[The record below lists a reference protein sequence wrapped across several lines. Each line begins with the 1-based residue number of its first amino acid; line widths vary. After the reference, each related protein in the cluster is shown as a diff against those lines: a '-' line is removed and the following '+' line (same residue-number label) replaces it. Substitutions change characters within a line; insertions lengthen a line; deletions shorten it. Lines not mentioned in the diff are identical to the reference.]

1 MPINVLQLENDG
13 LIVGNNQL
21 TTTGGGVYVGQN
33 LVVNGNTVLTGGL
46 QANGTIGANSN
57 ILYSNGRNAYW
68 APPASVANPTFSA
81 FTNTTRNISFSTYTK
96 VTFDQKEFD
105 TDNAFDSV
113 FLSRFNPKIPGIYE
127 INACV
132 GVIGTSSLTNAQIV
146 LYKNGTFNKFGT
158 VLQVTLG
165 TNTVHMV
172 PLATLVQMNGTTDF
186 LEIYTFI
193 GGTGTATIDRGADRT
208 YFQGSLVR
216 SYP

>member
-81 FTNTTRNISFSTYTK
+81 FTNTARNISFATYTK

-113 FLSRFNPKIPGIYE
+113 YLSRFNPKVPGIYE

-132 GVIGTSSLTNAQIV
+132 GVIGTSSLTNAQII
-146 LYKNGTFNKFGT
+146 LYRNGAVNKFGT
-158 VLQVTLG
+158 VLQVGLG

>member
-81 FTNTTRNISFSTYTK
+81 FTNTQRNISFATYTK
-96 VTFDQKEFD
+96 VIYDQKEFD

-113 FLSRFNPKIPGIYE
+113 FLNRFNPKVPGIYE
-127 INACV
+127 INASV
-132 GVIGTSSLTNAQIV
+132 GILGTTTFTNGQIV
-146 LYKNGTFNKFGT
+146 LYKNGALFKFGT
-158 VLQVTLG
+158 IIQTTLA
-165 TNTVHMV
+165 NNLVHIY
-172 PLATLVQMNGTTDF
+172 PLVALVQMNGTTDF
-186 LEIYTFI
+186 LEIYTYI
-193 GGTGTATIDRGADRT
+193 NGTGTATIDRGADRT
-208 YFQGSLVR
+208 YFQGTLVR

>member
-81 FTNTTRNISFSTYTK
+81 FTNTQRNISFATYTK
-96 VTFDQKEFD
+96 VIYDQKEFD

-113 FLSRFNPKIPGIYE
+113 FLNRFNPKVPGIYE
-127 INACV
+127 INASV
-132 GVIGTSSLTNAQIV
+132 GILGTTTFTNGQIV
-146 LYKNGTFNKFGT
+146 LYKNGALFKFGT
-158 VLQVTLG
+158 VIQTTLA
-165 TNTVHMV
+165 NNLVHIY
-172 PLATLVQMNGTTDF
+172 PLAALVQMNGTTDF
-186 LEIYTFI
+186 LEIYTYI
-193 GGTGTATIDRGADRT
+193 NGTGTATVDRGADRT
-208 YFQGSLVR
+208 YFQGTLVR